1 MMTRADVVRVAQLG
15 GPEMMRLMQENL
27 PPPGLGQVQVRHTAI
42 GFNYID
48 IYQRSGIYPLEL
60 PSGLGHEA
68 AGVVEA
74 IGDGVHGLAV
84 GDRVVYMN
92 AGIGAYAS
100 HRNLAVDKLI
110 QLPEFIGDELAAAIF
125 FKAMTAQ
132 YLVKKT
138 YRVQCGDTVL
148 IHAAAGGVGQILAAW
163 TKSIGAK
170 VIGTVGSDTKI
181 DAAKRAGC
189 DIVINYSQSDWVR
202 QVQEAT
208 EGRKANVVYDSVAK
222 DTFMGSLD
230 CAAPF
235 GMVVLYGAASGPAP
249 AIAPELL
256 NKKGCLFLT
265 RPSVFPHNATA
276 ELLRTNAHDVI
287 TAIQAGHIG
296 ISIGARYPLSKAS
309 EAHEFAQARKLTG
322 AMLLI
327 PQDLKDKRL

>member
-1 MMTRADVVRVAQLG
+1 MITSKVIRVSKLGAPDVMHLH
-15 GPEMMRLMQENL
+15 QETLL
-27 PPPGLGQVQVRHTAI
+27 PPKAGEVQLRQTTI

-48 IYQRSGIYPLEL
+48 VYQRSGVYPLEL
-60 PSGLGHEA
+60 PTGIGHEA
-68 AGVVEA
+68 AGVVVLL
-74 IGDGVHGLAV
+74 GPGVHDFQI
-84 GDRVVYMN
+84 GDRVVYIN

-100 HRNLAVDKLI
+100 HRNVSADKLI
-110 QLPEFIGDELAAAIF
+110 KLPDEISDEVAAAIF

-138 YRVQCGDTVL
+138 YPVKSGDTVL
-148 IHAAAGGVGQILAAW
+148 IHAAAGGVGQLLAAW

-170 VIGTVGSDTKI
+170 VIGTVGSDAKT

-189 DIVINYSQSDWVR
+189 DIVINYSQSDWVK
-202 QVQEAT
+202 QVYEAT

-265 RPSVFPHNATA
+265 RPSVFPHNATP
-276 ELLRTNAHDVI
+276 ELLRSNAQDVI
-287 TAIQAGHIG
+287 TAIQAGHIS
-296 ISIGARYPLSKAS
+296 ISVGARYPLSRAS

-327 PQDLKDKRL
+327 P